1 MAYENEKSFA
11 ESVLNF
17 DKEVEKA
24 QAYIKE
30 NFRIES
36 EWNEEE
42 SKLNIWTNNVNE
54 SLQLAAAKEYLEN
67 TLDTN
72 AVDIIY
78 GKD

>member
-1 MAYENEKSFA
+1 MYENEKNFA

-17 DKEVEKA
+17 DKEVAKA
-24 QAYIKE
+24 QQYIKE
-30 NFRIES
+30 NFNIES

-54 SLQLAAAKEYLEN
+54 SLQLAAAKEYLDN

-72 AVDIIY
+72 AVDVVY
-78 GKD
+78 GK